1 MQKKISTMSFR
12 NRKARKNDEGREK
25 PFSNRTKEKELKRDQ
40 EIVQTISRYIAK
52 YDLQVKNRGD
62 RF

>member
-1 MQKKISTMSFR
+1 MSFL